1 MIRAVL
7 TLVCLHAGLPAM
19 ADCDNRRPMGDW
31 RLGTE
36 SRDEAESFQI
46 EELANTLETYM
57 NCLED
62 TMKLE
67 GRREKNGA
75 GSQSPTDGRDQ
86 AEDSTNRDDQR
97 NKLEYS
103 DSPMNEGGQPNR
115 VAVPDVQTRENVGS
129 SKDDSDQTKSRSDIP
144 VTPSEI
150 EIEGSLS
157 LIHI

>member
-1 MIRAVL
+1 
-7 TLVCLHAGLPAM
+7 
-19 ADCDNRRPMGDW
+19 
-31 RLGTE
+31 
-36 SRDEAESFQI
+36 
-46 EELANTLETYM
+46 M

-150 EIEGSLS
+150 EIEGSYAKALRKAYAEEPNAKIKAALAAEYEKLTGKS
-157 LIHI
+157 IQ